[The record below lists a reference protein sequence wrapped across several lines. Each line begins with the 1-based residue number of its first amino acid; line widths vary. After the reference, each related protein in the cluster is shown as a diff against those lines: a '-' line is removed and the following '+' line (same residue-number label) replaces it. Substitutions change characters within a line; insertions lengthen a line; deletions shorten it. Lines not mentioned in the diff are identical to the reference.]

1 MAKAAGMT
9 KRRGAAAAEVAGK
22 PRIWEVDAWR
32 GVAII
37 MMVIYHLMWDLY
49 AFAGVNVAL
58 GRGFWFYFQR
68 TTATSFIFLV
78 GVSLMLSYYSAQS
91 SGKGAQGL
99 YWKFFQRGLKIFAIG
114 MTITVVIMIAS
125 AFQPGFTGRID
136 FGILHFIGASIII
149 AYPFMRIKWP
159 WANLILAALLYTAGR
174 IIETIPAQGMAWVWL
189 GFQPY
194 DYYYLDYFPLI
205 KWFSVVLVGI
215 FVGQTVYAQGW
226 RRFSLPDLSAF
237 FPINLLRFLGRRS
250 LLIYVIHQPILIGLL
265 FLFGLFG

>member
-1 MAKAAGMT
+1 MAKAATVT
-9 KRRGAAAAEVAGK
+9 KRRGSATAGAGS

-78 GVSLMLSYYSAQS
+78 GVSLMLSYYRASATE
-91 SGKGAQGL
+91 GGEQGL

-114 MTITVVIMIAS
+114 MIITVVILIVS
-125 AFQPGFTGRID
+125 AVQPGFTGRID
-136 FGILHFIGASIII
+136 FGILHFIGVSIIL
-149 AYPFMRIKWP
+149 AYPFMRIRWP
-159 WANLILAALLYTAGR
+159 WVNLIVAALLYTTGR

-194 DYYYLDYFPLI
+194 NYYYLDYFPLV
-205 KWFSVVLVGI
+205 KWFSVTLVGI
-215 FVGQTVYAQGW
+215 FVGQTLYAQGR
-226 RRFSLPDLSAF
+226 RRFDLPDLSVF

-265 FLFGLFG
+265 FLFGVFG